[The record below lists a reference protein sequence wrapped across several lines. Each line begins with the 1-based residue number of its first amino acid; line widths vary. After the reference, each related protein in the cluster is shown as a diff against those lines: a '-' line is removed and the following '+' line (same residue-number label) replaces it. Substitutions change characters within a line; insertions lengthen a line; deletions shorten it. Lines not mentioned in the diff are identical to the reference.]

1 MNVLNTTSPTVER
14 ALDVDSHEM
23 VPVEMREEI
32 FGSLALLEA
41 AKQFKVRQRARPNQN
56 SMADLAGDVTP
67 ITHDTV
73 WNLKGP
79 YAPSAI
85 DLTRRPEVLDEM
97 GIDRQ
102 LVFPTFGL
110 MSLILLLDPHAHEFL
125 GFDPKEVDACKLG
138 LEGVEAHNRWATR
151 VTKTTNGRARP
162 VGIILTESAEAMV
175 RQAEELLADGVRALM
190 IPANVAPDGA
200 SPAAP
205 ALDLFWRLCAEA
217 DVPVTLHLGTEF
229 GFLAS
234 SRWSANVEA
243 FHPSDKSSIEFT
255 IEPHRA
261 VTVHYSAENFL
272 AAMVLGGVFERHPR
286 LRFGAIELSASWIGP
301 LAERLDMWV
310 EREFRSRFTK
320 LLSMRPSEYIARN
333 VRVTPFPFEPVD
345 WYLER
350 YPNLASVYCY
360 ATDYPHV
367 EGGKESKRVFAET
380 LSKATPGLRDQFFF
394 ENGAWLLP
402 E

>member
-1 MNVLNTTSPTVER
+1 
-14 ALDVDSHEM
+14 
-23 VPVEMREEI
+23 
-32 FGSLALLEA
+32 
-41 AKQFKVRQRARPNQN
+41 
-56 SMADLAGDVTP
+56 
-67 ITHDTV
+67 
-73 WNLKGP
+73 
-79 YAPSAI
+79 
-85 DLTRRPEVLDEM
+85 M

-110 MSLILLLDPHAHEFL
+110 MCLLLLLDPNAHEFL
-125 GFDPKEVDACKLG
+125 GFDPNKLDRRRLG
-138 LEGVEAHNRWATR
+138 LEGIEAHNRWAVQT
-151 VTKTTNGRARP
+151 TKSTSARARP
-162 VGIILTESAEAMV
+162 VGIVVTESIDAMM
-175 RQAEELLADGVRALM
+175 QQTQKLLAEGVRALM
-190 IPANVAPDGA
+190 IPANVPPLGA

-205 ALDLFWRLCAEA
+205 ALDPFWRLAADA

-234 SRWSANVEA
+234 PRWSANVEA
-243 FHPSDKSSIEFT
+243 FHPSDKSTIEFT

-310 EREFRSRFTK
+310 DREFRSRFAK

-333 VRVTPFPFEPVD
+333 VRVTPFPFEPIA

-350 YPNLASVYCY
+350 HPDLASVYCY
-360 ATDYPHV
+360 STDYPHF
-367 EGGKESKRVFAET
+367 EGGKDSKRVFAEA
-380 LSKATPGLRDQFFF
+380 LSGVSADLRDQFFF
-394 ENGAWLLP
+394 KNATLLLP